1 MAASMFI
8 VVPILVLFFIGQR
21 YFVRGMVMTGIQGR

>member
-1 MAASMFI
+1 MTY

-21 YFVRGMVMTGIQGR
+21 YFVRGMVMTGTAGR